1 MTLAANQGVWLF
13 RFKPYMDLAQTGHGG
28 YRQTLTWRFQK
39 HFRRFESMILRKNF
53 IQLSQQHRRLR
64 ENPAADEEET
74 EQEFDVSRLF
84 EDWSFESSRPLD
96 KPKFRLVR
104 KQTD

>member
-1 MTLAANQGVWLF
+1 
-13 RFKPYMDLAQTGHGG
+13 
-28 YRQTLTWRFQK
+28 
-39 HFRRFESMILRKNF
+39 MILRKNF

-64 ENPAADEEET
+64 ENPAAADEEET

-104 KQTD
+104 KQND